1 MGVESTKHI
10 GVFDSGVG
18 GLSVLMAL
26 QSRRSEMRY
35 TYFADSLHAP
45 YGSLDPKTLL
55 VYSERIVS
63 FLQSQG
69 AELIVV
75 ACNTLTTELI
85 GELRS
90 RFELPFVGIEP
101 AVKPAAAQSLNKR
114 IGVLATERT
123 LKSAG
128 YRSTRQLYAADV
140 TLVERVGTG
149 LVEAIEHLPWT
160 SEELRERIK
169 YFTDEF
175 RLHDIDTLVLGC
187 THYPLVEP
195 LFRELSGESVKVLS
209 AAEAVAKRVE
219 QLTPNT
225 QGSQPAL
232 HLYTSGSAE
241 HLTRLVERLSFTQ
254 LKSVSHLEL

>member
-26 QSRRSEMRY
+26 QSKRSEMRY

-90 RFELPFVGIEP
+90 RFELPLVGIEP

-128 YRSTRQLYAADV
+128 YR
-140 TLVERVGTG
+140 
-149 LVEAIEHLPWT
+149 
-160 SEELRERIK
+160 
-169 YFTDEF
+169 
-175 RLHDIDTLVLGC
+175 
-187 THYPLVEP
+187 
-195 LFRELSGESVKVLS
+195 
-209 AAEAVAKRVE
+209 
-219 QLTPNT
+219 
-225 QGSQPAL
+225 
-232 HLYTSGSAE
+232 
-241 HLTRLVERLSFTQ
+241 
-254 LKSVSHLEL
+254 